1 MADYRLADHPPA
13 RVDPSEESTFMSR
26 VRVWPLVL
34 ITAFAVGLAACGSSS
49 PGASTTPSTKATTAT
64 TAGAQPP
71 ARTGASTIAPIP
83 TQDLSPAGK
92 AGTAPTLIVP
102 PGAPPTQLESANL
115 LTGTGAVATVGA
127 KVTVEYVLAT
137 YSSRKVI
144 QSSWTSQALQI
155 TLANGQVI
163 PGWVKGVPGMRVGGR
178 RELIIP
184 PSLAYGSQSPG
195 TGIAPNDTLL
205 FIVDLQKID

>member
-34 ITAFAVGLAACGSSS
+34 ITAFAVSLAACGSSS

-115 LTGTGAVATVGA
+115 LTGTGAVATVGQGSA
-127 KVTVEYVLAT
+127 GHARRGPPRTHHPAQPGLRLAVAGD
-137 YSSRKVI
+137 RDRP
-144 QSSWTSQALQI
+144 Q
-155 TLANGQVI
+155 
-163 PGWVKGVPGMRVGGR
+163 
-178 RELIIP
+178 
-184 PSLAYGSQSPG
+184 
-195 TGIAPNDTLL
+195 
-205 FIVDLQKID
+205 